1 MRKVFNKYISSQNLD
16 RSIFFQKNV
25 NKYYSTVRGIGK
37 QLYRDKKVGENNSL
51 PSELKEKYK
60 SNFENILMTIM
71 NNKPNSRSANK
82 INEKAI
88 ETDLEIEIKKTSKPE
103 KKNKSSLTSE
113 ESSEDYFEKARIFSE
128 NMTYR
133 SADAS
138 SNNNLKNIIATN
150 LKHDQILLKKN
161 SFLAFADS
169 YSDIEESSLSDEA
182 EGFDAEEGTF
192 KIDFKNEIDQN
203 KI

>member
-1 MRKVFNKYISSQNLD
+1 MRKVFNKYNSSQTLD
-16 RSIFFQKNV
+16 RSIFFQKYF
-25 NKYYSTVRGIGK
+25 NKYFSTVRGIGK
-37 QLYRDKKVGENNSL
+37 QLYRDKKVGENISL

-71 NNKPNSRSANK
+71 NNKPNSKSANK

-88 ETDLEIEIKKTSKPE
+88 ETDLEFEIKKTIKPE
-103 KKNKSSLTSE
+103 KKNKSNLTSE

-128 NMTYR
+128 NMINR
-133 SADAS
+133 NAEA

-161 SFLAFADS
+161 SFLAFADN

-182 EGFDAEEGTF
+182 EGFDAEEGSF
-192 KIDFKNEIDQN
+192 KSDFKNEIDQN